1 MASKSFKLNIKIFSF
16 FVFYVFFVGFLLQKY
31 IIPSTSWH
39 AGNGLLASGDW
50 LLFQQ
55 LAVEHVAQIK
65 SGGWSIFD
73 WRPGGQGPS
82 GFAAAI
88 YALTGIY
95 EPWVLLPI
103 HGVVYAFAA
112 LGLFEVIKDLSG
124 NIKIGLMALI
134 PLLLMPSLAMV
145 WGQIHKDIWVI
156 SAVLL
161 MMAYWTKLFL
171 SKPFAWWIGVL
182 VLIYVNACMVWMRPY
197 TLQIALVGQTLL
209 LVMLLG
215 VKIKQKNYFVIFLGV
230 LSIIVTLYSW
240 NITKVANATVA
251 TTTTV
256 AASATS
262 VVNATATTCKV
273 WNYTLPIK
281 QLDNTLMSLACTR
294 DGFNIYFPNARSN
307 IDSNV
312 EFNSFFDILFYTPRA
327 LQISVFSPFPDMWLA
342 RGTTE
347 ASSLF
352 RLVAAIETLVMYI
365 ALLGIFLVQI
375 HNTFNKEKFFCGEN
389 IGILAIILFGLIWV
403 VVYVLTTGNVG
414 SIYRMRFPIMLLWMG
429 LGLLSWRKIFV
440 WYQSRIPNAHL

>member
-1 MASKSFKLNIKIFSF
+1 MINKSAKLNIKIFSF
-16 FVFYVFFVGFLLQKY
+16 FVIYVFFAGFILQKY

-65 SGGWSIFD
+65 SNGWNIFD

-88 YALTGIY
+88 YALTGVY
-95 EPWVLLPI
+95 EPWVLLPF
-103 HGVVYAFAA
+103 HGVIYAFAA

-161 MMAYWTKLFL
+161 MMAYWTKLFINE
-171 SKPFAWWIGVL
+171 PFAWWVGVI

-197 TLQIALVGQTLL
+197 TLQIALVGQALL
-209 LVMLLG
+209 LTMLLG
-215 VKIKQKNYFVIFLGV
+215 VKIKQKNYFVIFLGM
-230 LSIIVTLYSW
+230 LSIVVTLYSW
-240 NITKVANATVA
+240 NFTKVTNDAGAS
-251 TTTTV
+251 TTTV

-262 VVNATATTCKV
+262 VVNASATTCKA
-273 WNYTLPIK
+273 WTYTLPIK

-294 DGFNIYFPNARSN
+294 DGFNNYLPNAASN
-307 IDSNV
+307 LDSNV
-312 EFNSFFDILFYTPRA
+312 EFNSAVDIFFYIPRA
-327 LQISVFSPFPDMWLA
+327 LQISIFAPFPDMWFA
-342 RGTTE
+342 RGSSG
-347 ASSLF
+347 ASSVF
-352 RLVAAIETLVMYI
+352 RLVAAIETLVIYLG
-365 ALLGIFLVQI
+365 LLGICLAQI
-375 HNTFNKEKFFCGEN
+375 LIISKKSKLDHAKNTAIWGIIFFGV
-389 IGILAIILFGLIWV
+389 IWV
-403 VVYVLTTGNVG
+403 VVYALTTGNVG
-414 SIYRMRFPIMLLWMG
+414 GIYRMRFPIMLLWIG
-429 LGLLSWRKIFV
+429 LGLLSWREVVLWFKLRV
-440 WYQSRIPNAHL
+440 LSAHS